1 MQPTAEDRRKHKR
14 YKVENSVSVSSYG
27 VFQITDISK
36 GGFSFRCPPYTPVE
50 DFWETDILTSIALLE
65 GLPAK
70 RAWVSMAENGTHE
83 YLPTVV
89 GVKFG
94 RLTKKQD
101 ALVSQLIETISE
113 GDSPEH

>member
-14 YKVENSVSVSSYG
+14 YQIDNSVSVSSHG
-27 VFQITDISK
+27 VFQITDISR
-36 GGFSFRCPPYTPVE
+36 GGFCFRCPPFTPVE
-50 DFWETDILTSIALLE
+50 DFWETDILTSISLLE

-70 RAWVSMAENGTHE
+70 RAWVAMAENGTHE

-94 RLTKKQD
+94 KLTKKQD
-101 ALVSQLIETISE
+101 ALISQLIETISE
-113 GDSPEH
+113 GGSSEH